1 MKYTEKDIERRQAL
15 CRALFLA
22 PARVFHDVETFFNI
36 SMDSMIADRTGER
49 PGEFFPLDFDGM
61 RRSDNRLAQRFADRI
76 NRYTK

>member
-1 MKYTEKDIERRQAL
+1 MKYPEKDIERRQAL

-36 SMDSMIADRTGER
+36 SMDSMIENRTGER